1 MTKLNY
7 EKRNYIVKN
16 IEDGLSIGY
25 IAEKD
30 RKNNG
35 EIRRYNSLIYI
46 DNYLTRKY
54 NATIN
59 DC

>member
-1 MTKLNY
+1 MNY
-7 EKRNYIVKN
+7 EKGNYIVKN
-16 IEDGLSIGY
+16 IKERLSIGY
-25 IAEKD
+25 IAEKNGE
-30 RKNNG
+30 NNW